1 MTLSMTELEQSLL
14 NHQLAMEALL
24 SQQSQRNQ
32 SIRIALQD
40 GVEQFNNEL
49 HRQITEAEARSLRET
64 DDSTEP

>member
-1 MTLSMTELEQSLL
+1 MTELEQSLL